1 MSLKSIGGQF
11 RDGLF
16 NKNPLFVQVL
26 GLCAS
31 LAITTSTTN
40 SLAMGVA
47 VTAVLTCSNLLI
59 SLLRKFIPDQVRIAS
74 YIVVISGFVTIVQM
88 LMNAYLPDVAASLG
102 TFLPLIVVNCIILA
116 RAEAYASKN
125 KPLPSILDGLTM
137 GLGFTMA
144 LFLLG
149 TVREIFGAGSFFGIE
164 LFGKQYTPVGILTQ
178 PAGAFIVLGCLMAFF
193 QWFRKKVF
201 DRPKKASADGKTV
214 KKDKKEDAV
223 EEDLPAEKKAP
234 QNTLEAIFSD
244 NGGEKA

>member
-1 MSLKSIGGQF
+1 MTLKSIGGQF
-11 RDGLF
+11 KDGLF

-40 SLAMGVA
+40 SLAMGAA

-59 SLLRKFIPDQVRIAS
+59 SLLRKFIPEQVRIAS

-88 LMNAYLPDVAASLG
+88 LMNAYLPDIAASLG

-116 RAEAYASKN
+116 RAEAFASKN
-125 KPLPSILDGLTM
+125 KPLPSILDGLAM
-137 GLGFTMA
+137 GLGFTLA

-149 TVREIFGAGSFFGIE
+149 TVREILGAGKFFDID
-164 LFGKQYTPVGILTQ
+164 LFGEHYTAIGILTQ

-201 DRPKKASADGKTV
+201 DRPKK
-214 KKDKKEDAV
+214 
-223 EEDLPAEKKAP
+223 EKKAEASGKKAP
-234 QNTLEAIFSD
+234 ETSGEKEVSVLETVFAE
-244 NGGEKA
+244 NGGDKS